1 MNTQSIQEFV
11 KSLSSKSNVI
21 SSSTLIP
28 VGKYNGKFT
37 SGQPLF
43 GERVIKSGET
53 EWIIPYVRMD
63 LVNADGQKFDNAEVS
78 LSNPADLLLITDEN
92 VNADYGCVAEE
103 FTSKANK
110 KYVRATFALLP
121 QL

>member
-1 MNTQSIQEFV
+1 
-11 KSLSSKSNVI
+11 
-21 SSSTLIP
+21 
-28 VGKYNGKFT
+28 
-37 SGQPLF
+37 LF
-43 GERVIKSGET
+43 GERVIKSGDS

-92 VNADYGCVAEE
+92 VTSDYGCTAEE
-103 FTSKANK
+103 FTSKADK
-110 KYVRATFALLP
+110 KYVRATFNLLP